1 MEIALQVAAGI
12 WGVWVALNLLMVA
25 LVATVLPVHQ
35 VHFDGFRA
43 RLPASLPA
51 LLEPAEITA
60 VVAHERGHG
69 HHWHIWINLLLRC
82 LLLAP
87 GPQLR
92 RRQELEA
99 DDYAVARGHGANLAS
114 ALRKLS
120 SHPDDVSRAE
130 RLERM

>member
-1 MEIALQVAAGI
+1 MEIALQVAAAV
-12 WGVWVALNLLMVA
+12 WGAWIALNLLMVA
-25 LVATVLPVHQ
+25 LAATVLPVQQ

-43 RLPASLPA
+43 RLPALLPT
-51 LLEPAEITA
+51 LLAPAEIAA
-60 VVAHERGHG
+60 VVAHELGHG
-69 HHWHIWINLLLRC
+69 HHLHIWTNLLLRC
-82 LLLAP
+82 LLLTP
-87 GPQLR
+87 GLQRR